1 MHCLWIC
8 YFQKDVCIFL
18 YRVLLASYGGL
29 DITAIALFGVCVA
42 FVLNFY
48 INNKENNQNPQLAIN
63 TLTEGEIDFE

>member
-1 MHCLWIC
+1 M
-8 YFQKDVCIFL
+8 
-18 YRVLLASYGGL
+18 LASYGGL

-48 INNKENNQNPQLAIN
+48 INNKENNQNPQLAMN